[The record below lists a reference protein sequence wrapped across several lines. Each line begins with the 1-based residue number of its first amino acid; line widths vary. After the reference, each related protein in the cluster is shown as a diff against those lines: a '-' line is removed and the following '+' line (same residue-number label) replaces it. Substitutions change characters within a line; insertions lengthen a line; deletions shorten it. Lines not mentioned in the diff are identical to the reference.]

1 MKIFI
6 SKIKEFIFIK
16 VNYECKGVN
25 NMSIEDIKIELDK
38 LCMEYISILKN
49 MKDNDIITDD
59 EFKNCIE
66 NKLVFVENQF

>member
-1 MKIFI
+1 
-6 SKIKEFIFIK
+6 
-16 VNYECKGVN
+16 
-25 NMSIEDIKIELDK
+25 MSIEDIKIELDK